1 MNDDNALRD
10 FAKAAY
16 QSYLHPVGT
25 CAMGN
30 SQMSVVDSEL
40 RVRGISGLRVA
51 DASVMPSIP
60 SANTA
65 ATVYA
70 IAERAAELIGG

>member
-1 MNDDNALRD
+1 
-10 FAKAAY
+10 
-16 QSYLHPVGT
+16 
-25 CAMGN
+25 MGDTD
-30 SQMSVVDSEL
+30 MSVVDSEL
-40 RVRGISGLRVA
+40 RVHGLSGLRIA

-70 IAERAAELIGG
+70 IAGRAAELVGG

>member
-1 MNDDNALRD
+1 
-10 FAKAAY
+10 
-16 QSYLHPVGT
+16 VGT
-25 CAMGN
+25 CAMGDTD
-30 SQMSVVDSEL
+30 MSVVDSEL
-40 RVRGISGLRVA
+40 RVHGITGLRIA
-51 DASVMPSIP
+51 DASIMPSIP